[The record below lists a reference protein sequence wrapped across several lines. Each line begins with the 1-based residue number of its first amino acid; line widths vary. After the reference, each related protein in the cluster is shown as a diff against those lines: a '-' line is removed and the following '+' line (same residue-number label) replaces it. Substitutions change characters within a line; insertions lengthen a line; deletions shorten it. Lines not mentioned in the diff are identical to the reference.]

1 MVNLVHFVRGNSDG
15 SLSLGHIIRTS
26 YGHFYRDLNF
36 LLGYFRSTKNRR
48 GLLKGGRHYGLELL
62 GARTMGNR
70 GRWKAR
76 RKSLSEVRWL
86 YWAGD
91 V

>member
-1 MVNLVHFVRGNSDG
+1 
-15 SLSLGHIIRTS
+15 
-26 YGHFYRDLNF
+26 
-36 LLGYFRSTKNRR
+36 
-48 GLLKGGRHYGLELL
+48 LL
-62 GARTMGNR
+62 GARAMGNR

-86 YWAGD
+86 YWAED